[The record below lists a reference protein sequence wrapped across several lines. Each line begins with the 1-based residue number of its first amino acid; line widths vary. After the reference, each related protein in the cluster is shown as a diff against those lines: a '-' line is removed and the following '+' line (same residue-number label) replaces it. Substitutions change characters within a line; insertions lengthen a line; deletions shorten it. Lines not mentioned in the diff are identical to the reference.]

1 MPLEALILDYGNV
14 LTHSQPTDWC
24 ESVASLVGVSTEAFR
39 EAYWE
44 HRQRYDAGLPAA
56 EYWRRV
62 LETLGHSPRESEVGV
77 IIDRLV
83 EADVASWTRYREEVW
98 DLAQSFR
105 LDGGR
110 TAFLSNGVV
119 EAMARIRAERHLE
132 RWFDVVVVSCEVG
145 AAKPAPVIFEM
156 CLSQLGVKPRQA
168 LFVDDRI
175 ENIEGAARLG
185 LQTLHFIGTDAVS
198 RLAQSIRSSSG

>member
-1 MPLEALILDYGNV
+1 
-14 LTHSQPTDWC
+14 
-24 ESVASLVGVSTEAFR
+24 
-39 EAYWE
+39 
-44 HRQRYDAGLPAA
+44 
-56 EYWRRV
+56 
-62 LETLGHSPRESEVGV
+62 
-77 IIDRLV
+77 LV

-98 DLAQSFR
+98 DLALSFR

-145 AAKPAPVIFEM
+145 AAKPNPVIFEM

-198 RLAQSIRSSSG
+198 RLAQSIRSSPG

>member
-1 MPLEALILDYGNV
+1 MPLDALILDYGNV
-14 LTHSQPTDWC
+14 LTHPQPTDWC

-39 EAYWE
+39 QAYWE
-44 HRQRYDAGLPAA
+44 HRQLYDAGLPAA
-56 EYWRRV
+56 EYWRHV
-62 LETLGHSPRESEVGV
+62 LETLGHSPRASEVGV

-98 DLAQSFR
+98 DLAHSFR
-105 LDGGR
+105 LNGGR

-119 EAMARIRAERHLE
+119 EAMARIRAERQLE
-132 RWFDVVVVSCEVG
+132 RWFDVVIVSCEVG
-145 AAKPAPVIFEM
+145 AAKPDPVIFET
-156 CLSQLGVKPRQA
+156 CLSRLGVTPRRA

-185 LQTLHFIGTDAVS
+185 LQTFHFIGTDAVS
-198 RLAQSIRSSSG
+198 RLAQSVRSSSG

>member
-14 LTHSQPTDWC
+14 LTHPQPTDWC

-56 EYWRRV
+56 EYSRRV
-62 LETLGHSPRESEVGV
+62 LETLGHSPRASEVGV

-83 EADVASWTRYREEVW
+83 EAD
-98 DLAQSFR
+98 
-105 LDGGR
+105 
-110 TAFLSNGVV
+110 
-119 EAMARIRAERHLE
+119 
-132 RWFDVVVVSCEVG
+132 
-145 AAKPAPVIFEM
+145 
-156 CLSQLGVKPRQA
+156 
-168 LFVDDRI
+168 

>member
-14 LTHSQPTDWC
+14 LTHPQPTDWC

-62 LETLGHSPRESEVGV
+62 LETLGHSPRASEVGV

-98 DLAQSFR
+98 DLALSFR

-119 EAMARIRAERHLE
+119 GAMVRRGGRLL
-132 RWFDVVVVSCEVG
+132 RGWC
-145 AAKPAPVIFEM
+145 
-156 CLSQLGVKPRQA
+156 RQA
-168 LFVDDRI
+168 QPGDLRDVPV
-175 ENIEGAARLG
+175 AARCETTPGALC
-185 LQTLHFIGTDAVS
+185 
-198 RLAQSIRSSSG
+198 RRSNRAHRGS